1 MELRITFTGA
11 HGVGK
16 TTAAKMLKEILR
28 EEFEK
33 STLSILGSTTRH
45 LRNPNNLDGNYG
57 EYLQEGSFE
66 LACIYLRR
74 TWLQELKNSDFI
86 ISERWA
92 IDEYAYLPLEVE
104 ASYSFVLQH
113 EVNFEVKNC
122 WDVIYYLPVP
132 FRNVENDG
140 VRPVDKG
147 YQIKIDKRIN
157 SYLNSFGDH
166 IKIKVIPNNSMEE
179 MKEYLQEEVRKWKS
193 IQNQ

>member
-1 MELRITFTGA
+1 MRITFTGT

-45 LRNPNNLDGNYG
+45 LRDSNNLDGNYG
-57 EYLQEGSFE
+57 EYLKEGSFE

-92 IDEYAYLPLEVE
+92 MDELAYLPEGVRE
-104 ASYSFVLQH
+104 SYLSVLRH
-113 EVNFEVKNC
+113 EVNFELDNC
-122 WDVIYYLPVP
+122 WDVVYYLSIPD
-132 FRNVENDG
+132 REIEDDG
-140 VRPVDKG
+140 VRPTDKAF
-147 YQIKIDKRIN
+147 QIQIARRIN
-157 SYLNSFGDH
+157 SYLNSFKDYN
-166 IKIKVIPNNSMEE
+166 KIKVIPNNSMEE
-179 MKEYLQEEVRKWKS
+179 MKKFLTEEVREWKKK
-193 IQNQ
+193 